1 LTTHYKK
8 LTKRPFSLLIKPA
21 SADCNIRCEYCFY
34 YEKSGLYPEKK
45 QHRMSNETLETL
57 VSGYMQTKQPVYQFG
72 WQGGEPTLMGVDFFR
87 TVVRLQGKYGRP
99 GAKVSNGLQTNGT
112 LITPEMAA
120 LFKEYHFLAGISIDG
135 PAEIHDLR
143 RKTLVGTGSYKQVM
157 QGLEELRRHDVEVN
171 VLVLV
176 HHDNVTKP
184 EAVFRHL
191 VDLGFTYHQYIPCVE
206 MDKYGN
212 PLPWSITGA
221 EWGEFLIRMFQIW
234 SKGHVQTVSVRNFD
248 AVLQMLVTGQAVM
261 CTLGRNCSDY
271 FVVEHNG
278 DVYPCDFFVEPELL
292 LGNIRSDSWESLRNS
307 KTYRAFGSRKLR
319 LPGECQTCEY
329 FTLCTG
335 DCPKHRDGQDMS
347 RLCEGIRM
355 FYKETLPAFRSI
367 ASRLSGRP
375 NRSDS

>member
-1 LTTHYKK
+1 
-8 LTKRPFSLLIKPA
+8 
-21 SADCNIRCEYCFY
+21 
-34 YEKSGLYPEKK
+34 
-45 QHRMSNETLETL
+45 MSNETLETL